1 MIVCIILLGFCL
13 IRVPVASAASPSP
26 GGSKPWSCHP
36 EDVLL
41 SILFFPD
48 GVLRSRDLP
57 PDARRPAG
65 RAAPVHK
72 FVRGVTRG
80 SRYEARLSLVKEG
93 VVMHEE
99 WLQFHGAV
107 AEDDEAQ
114 RITFAV
120 PPLPAGRYTEF
131 FEVYDACGLT
141 ASLSA
146 SAEDDQQRRLLAGL
160 NREVEEEE
168 AERVAPEGKIAVQLE
183 AISAQLASAR
193 EQFRVL
199 REQVRVLGG
208 GDAGS
213 GPNAACSVDL
223 ASAFSPSSSSTPER
237 CHPEDVLLFLVTG
250 PFEQVLKLA
259 CSCCALMT
267 HVHRFVRGVARGSR
281 YEARLS
287 LVKEGVVMHE
297 EWLHFHGAVAEDDEA
312 QRITFAVPPLPAGSA
327 GRYTERLEIYDACGL
342 TASLSASA
350 EDDQQLRLLAGLSQV
365 RDVEEPVGNWFCE
378 RADEGLVNGSEDF
391 ARSSRHASPKSV
403 HIHRSR
409 TGQETGHDKS
419 RDGPYETGFFDAM
432 SIDARSPDSLLYHD
446 DKSFHGAGSSLALHQ
461 VSFDTV
467 LGLF

>member
-26 GGSKPWSCHP
+26 GGSTPWSCHP

-41 SILFFPD
+41 SILSFPD

-72 FVRGVTRG
+72 FVRGVNRG

-93 VVMHEE
+93 VVMHQE
-99 WLQFHGAV
+99 WLHFLGAV
-107 AEDDEAQ
+107 AEDDKAQ

-120 PPLPAGRYTEF
+120 PPLPAGRYTE
-131 FEVYDACGLT
+131 
-141 ASLSA
+141 
-146 SAEDDQQRRLLAGL
+146 RLA
-160 NREVEEEE
+160 
-168 AERVAPEGKIAVQLE
+168 
-183 AISAQLASAR
+183 
-193 EQFRVL
+193 
-199 REQVRVLGG
+199 
-208 GDAGS
+208 
-213 GPNAACSVDL
+213 
-223 ASAFSPSSSSTPER
+223 
-237 CHPEDVLLFLVTG
+237 
-250 PFEQVLKLA
+250 
-259 CSCCALMT
+259 
-267 HVHRFVRGVARGSR
+267 
-281 YEARLS
+281 
-287 LVKEGVVMHE
+287 
-297 EWLHFHGAVAEDDEA
+297 
-312 QRITFAVPPLPAGSA
+312 
-327 GRYTERLEIYDACGL
+327 IYDACGL